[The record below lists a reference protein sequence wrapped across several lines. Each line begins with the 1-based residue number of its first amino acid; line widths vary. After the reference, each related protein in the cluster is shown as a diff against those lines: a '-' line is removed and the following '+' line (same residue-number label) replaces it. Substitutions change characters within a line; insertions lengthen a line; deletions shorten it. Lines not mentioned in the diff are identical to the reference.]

1 MHCVTLQYHLRVG
14 IHSVA
19 RCPCSSVYT
28 MKIFVHSIPAIDRYS
43 VVLFWR
49 FSLLHVNIAKYE
61 ALLIIRSQQNMLK
74 KGSFTVSVSHES
86 SSTRMI
92 GYSISNIDHMD
103 HMEEVKGQANNL
115 RDVRRSQWPVI
126 LPETY
131 LWQTNVRG

>member
-1 MHCVTLQYHLRVG
+1 
-14 IHSVA
+14 
-19 RCPCSSVYT
+19 
-28 MKIFVHSIPAIDRYS
+28 
-43 VVLFWR
+43 
-49 FSLLHVNIAKYE
+49 
-61 ALLIIRSQQNMLK
+61 MLK
-74 KGSFTVSVSHES
+74 KGSYTVSVSHES

-92 GYSISNIDHMD
+92 GYSISNID